1 MRTDLRTDRDF
12 TRVHGLLADLDLHTV
27 CRSAKCPNR
36 HECWNSGTATMMILG
51 DTCTRRCRFC
61 AVTKGSPDGIDLEEP
76 SRVAVAA
83 KEMGLRYVVLTSV
96 TRDDLPDGGAG
107 IFADNDPRNAP

>member
-36 HECWNSGTATMMILG
+36 HECWNNGTATIMILG

-61 AVTKGSPDGIDLEEP
+61 AVTQGSPDGVDL
-76 SRVAVAA
+76 
-83 KEMGLRYVVLTSV
+83 
-96 TRDDLPDGGAG
+96 
-107 IFADNDPRNAP
+107 